1 MFKQKHF
8 RVLLWLGGVA
18 LLFAVYISGLSHNPP
33 GFYVDE
39 CALGYNA
46 FLVGHTGA
54 GEFGPR
60 FPLYFEV
67 FTNGFTA
74 YVSPVHVYLLA
85 VTFLIFPVT
94 IFVARVFGALW
105 MFIACALLG
114 LLASRICSRGGT
126 NPRCRLIGIIVAV
139 SALLTPWLFEL
150 SRLVLEVNFLPFALS
165 VVIGAVY
172 FAQVSDFSRWRQ
184 VIAVA
189 LSLTLLSYCYTSG
202 RLLGPLLALG
212 MLLFATSKRRFGMIV
227 ITGLIYAISLV
238 PILVFNRHHPDAL
251 MRRLYEISYIRPGVS
266 WSEISSRFITRYLED
281 QSLAGLLLTGDYHP
295 RHHVQGSGG
304 AVLIGSFIL
313 AIIGLLIIIARRRR
327 ERWWWFVVY
336 GLAVSIIPGALTVEP
351 FHALRLAAYPVF
363 LLLLMVPALEFL
375 IGTNVPSIPSIKER
389 SAANGGMRLSPSLRF
404 SILALLLLL
413 TVVQATYFQAV
424 FRKEGPKR
432 EFDFDVPYKSLY
444 DTAVAQ
450 PTRPIY
456 LEDGRWGPAYMHA
469 FWYATVEHRPTS
481 EFIHL
486 PSGGKPTSG
495 ALVISSEET
504 CRNCEIVQR
513 NGVYLLYRAK

>member
-1 MFKQKHF
+1 ML
-8 RVLLWLGGVA
+8 VALTGAA
-18 LLFAVYISGLSHNPP
+18 LLFAIYSANASHNPP

-39 CALGYNA
+39 AGFGYNA
-46 FLVGHTGA
+46 YLIAHTGA

-60 FPLYFEV
+60 FPIYFQ
-67 FTNGFTA
+67 FYTNGFTQYA
-74 YVSPVHVYLLA
+74 SPTQVYLLA
-85 VTFLIFPVT
+85 LTFLVFSPSILIARLFAAGWM
-94 IFVARVFGALW
+94 FVACL
-105 MFIACALLG
+105 LLG
-114 LLASRICSRGGT
+114 LLAAKVVRAR
-126 NPRCRLIGIIVAV
+126 NPNDNLRPLLIGCIVAAI
-139 SALLTPWLFEL
+139 ALLTPWLFEL
-150 SRLVLEVNFLPFALS
+150 GRLVFEAHFFPFA
-165 VVIGAVY
+165 VVLLLLAVHH
-172 FAQVSDFSRWRQ
+172 AQAEGSWGWRQ
-184 VIAVA
+184 IIIVSMA
-189 LSLTLLSYCYTSG
+189 LTLLTYCYSSG
-202 RLLGPLLALG
+202 RILGPLFAVGL
-212 MLLFATSKRRFGMIV
+212 LLFVSATRRLIGIV
-227 ITGLIYAISLV
+227 ITALVYGVTLI
-238 PILVFNRHHPDAL
+238 PIFVFNRHHPEAL
-251 MRRLYEISYIRPGVS
+251 TRRLYEISYVRPGVS
-266 WSEISSRFITRYLED
+266 WSDITARFISRYLED
-281 QSLAGLLLTGDYHP
+281 QSLSGLLLTGDYHP

-375 IGTNVPSIPSIKER
+375 TGTNVPSIKER
-389 SAANGGMRLSPSLRF
+389 SAANSSMRLSPSLRF

-469 FWYATVEHRPTS
+469 FWYATVENRPTS